1 MDKVSIIIPFYNC
14 QYINE
19 AIESALNQTY
29 PNIEI
34 IVVNDGATKYVHKIK
49 KFLNQIIY
57 IEKKNGGTASALN
70 KGIQHA
76 TGEYIS
82 WLSSDDVYKRE
93 KTSKQLQMMKENE
106 TSISYSSYIK
116 VNSNTKPINSD
127 IDGRYYFKDRGTF
140 YQNLKKICF
149 VNGSTIMIKKN
160 VFETVGIF
168 DERIKYAHDYDF
180 WLRVGQK
187 YPFQYIDE
195 PLVLYRIHGEMGT
208 KRYWKVLLK
217 EFSTVKRKYR
227 NV

>member
-1 MDKVSIIIPFYNC
+1 
-14 QYINE
+14 
-19 AIESALNQTY
+19 
-29 PNIEI
+29 
-34 IVVNDGATKYVHKIK
+34 VNT
-49 KFLNQIIY
+49 
-57 IEKKNGGTASALN
+57 
-70 KGIQHA
+70 
-76 TGEYIS
+76 
-82 WLSSDDVYKRE
+82 
-93 KTSKQLQMMKENE
+93 
-106 TSISYSSYIK
+106 
-116 VNSNTKPINSD
+116 NTNPINSD

-149 VNGSTIMIKKN
+149 INGSTIMIKKD
-160 VFETVGIF
+160 VFDTVGIF

-227 NV
+227 NA